1 MTSDQQERLEEL
13 EDSMKDDLKYWK
25 EAEAQLIEAKEWRDK
40 MALNYAN
47 SAVKFFNAKN
57 ND

>member
-1 MTSDQQERLEEL
+1 MTSNQQERLEWL
-13 EDSMKDDLKYWK
+13 KEDMNDDLKSWK

-47 SAVKFFNAKN
+47 SVVKFYNAKN